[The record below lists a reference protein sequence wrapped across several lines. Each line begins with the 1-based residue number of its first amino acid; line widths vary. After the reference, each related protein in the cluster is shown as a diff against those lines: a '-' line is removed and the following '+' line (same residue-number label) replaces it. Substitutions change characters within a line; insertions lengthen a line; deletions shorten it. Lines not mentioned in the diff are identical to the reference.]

1 MTQTKDLEVY
11 RRLGVRPVINAQGNR
26 TVLGGSS
33 PGPEV
38 KAAMDRADGS
48 YVKMQDLLDRSGEYI
63 ADLLDVEAA
72 YVTSGCAAALA
83 LSAAA
88 CMTGDD
94 PSKIAQIPDTAG
106 LKSDIL
112 IQKAHRYSYDRS
124 FTVPGAKLVEVGT
137 DDACSPEELDAA
149 IGPNTAAVAFLVRPE
164 EDASTVSLEQAVE
177 VASARGV
184 PVIGDAAA
192 QLYPLDYFRR
202 NAQTPDLACFGAK
215 YFGAPH
221 SAGFLCGKKDL
232 VDAAADHGFM
242 AFQHKGGNAFGRP
255 MKLDRQE
262 IVGVV
267 TAIELWLTMNHEDRL
282 LGYEEKI
289 EAIQRDLQ
297 GAPNLKS
304 APMVRNKNFWGVT
317 LNVEIDVEGLGMDA
331 NGVSARLDEGD
342 PCILVNVDGDDTIA
356 INVHTL
362 NEGEERLIAER
373 LSSVLAGQ
381 G

>member
-1 MTQTKDLEVY
+1 MTMTRDLEVY

-63 ADLLDVEAA
+63 ADLLDVEGA

-94 PSKIAQIPDTAG
+94 PSKIAQLPDTTG

-137 DDACSPEELDAA
+137 DDACTPEELDAV
-149 IGPNTAAVAFLVRPE
+149 IGANTAAVAFLVRPE
-164 EDASTVSLEQAVE
+164 EDGSTVSLEQAVE

-289 EAIQRDLQ
+289 GTLQRELE
-297 GAPNLKS
+297 GAPNLRA

-331 NGVSARLDEGD
+331 NGVAAKLDEGN
-342 PCILVNVDGDDTIA
+342 PCILVNVDGDDTLG

-362 NEGEERLIAER
+362 NEGEEHAIAER
-373 LSSVLAGQ
+373 LSDVLSGQ

>member
-1 MTQTKDLEVY
+1 MTTTRDLEVY

-38 KAAMDRADGS
+38 KAAMDHADGS

-63 ADLLDVEAA
+63 ADLLDVEGA

-94 PSKIAQIPDTAG
+94 PDKIAQLPDTSG

-137 DDACSPEELDAA
+137 EDACSQEEMDSA

-164 EDASTVSLEQAVE
+164 EDGSTVSLEQAVE
-177 VASARGV
+177 VANARGV

-232 VDAAADHGFM
+232 VEAAADHGFM

-289 EAIQRDLQ
+289 GTLQRGLE
-297 GAPNLKS
+297 GAPNLRS

-331 NGVSARLDEGD
+331 NGVAALLDEGD
-342 PCILVNVDGDDTIA
+342 PCILVNVDADDTLG

-362 NEGEERLIAER
+362 NEGEEHVIAER
-373 LSSVLAGQ
+373 LSGILSGR

>member
-1 MTQTKDLEVY
+1 MTQTRDLEVY

-26 TVLGGSS
+26 TVLGGST

-38 KAAMDRADGS
+38 KAAMDHADRS
-48 YVKMQDLLDRSGEYI
+48 YVKMQDLLDRSGEAI
-63 ADLLDVEAA
+63 AEMLEVEAA

-83 LSAAA
+83 LSTAA
-88 CMTGDD
+88 CMTGCD
-94 PSKIAQIPDTAG
+94 PGKIAQLPDAAG
-106 LKSDIL
+106 LKSEVL

-124 FTVPGAKLVEVGT
+124 FTVPGARLVEAGT
-137 DDACSPEELDAA
+137 GDACSPEQLAAA
-149 IGPNTAAVAFLVRPE
+149 IGPDTAAVAFLIRP
-164 EDASTVSLEQAVE
+164 DDDGSTVSLEQAVE
-177 VASARGV
+177 VSRPRGV
-184 PVIGDAAA
+184 PVIGDGAA

-221 SAGFLCGKKDL
+221 SAGFLCGNKEL
-232 VDAAADHGFM
+232 VEAAADHGFM
-242 AFQHKGGNAFGRP
+242 AFQHKGAKAFGRT

-267 TAIELWLTMNHEDRL
+267 TALELWLTMNHEDRL

-289 EAIQRDLQ
+289 ETLQRGLH

-304 APMVRNKNFWGVT
+304 AAMVRNKNFWGVT
-317 LNVEIDVEGLGMDA
+317 LHVEIDAEGLGMDA
-331 NGVSARLDEGD
+331 NGVASLLDEGD
-342 PCILVNVDGDDTIA
+342 PCILVNLEGDHTIA

-362 NEGEERLIAER
+362 NEGDERIIADR
-373 LSSVLAGQ
+373 LGDILSG
-381 G
+381 

>member
-1 MTQTKDLEVY
+1 MTQMAELAVY

-26 TVLGGSS
+26 TVLGGST

-38 KAAMDRADGS
+38 KAAMDQADGS
-48 YVKMQDLLDRSGEYI
+48 YVKMQDLLDRTGEFI

-94 PSKIAQIPDTAG
+94 PCKISQLPDTTG
-106 LKSDIL
+106 LKSEIL

-137 DDACSPEELDAA
+137 DDACSAEQLDAA

-164 EDASTVSLEQAVE
+164 EDGSTVSLEQSVE
-177 VASARGV
+177 VARARGV

-232 VDAAADHGFM
+232 VEAAADHGFM
-242 AFQHKGGNAFGRP
+242 AFQHKGARAFGRP

-267 TAIELWLTMNHEDRL
+267 TALELWLTMNHEDRL
-282 LGYEEKI
+282 LANEERI
-289 EAIQRDLQ
+289 EVLQRGLE

-304 APMVRNKNFWGVT
+304 AAMVRNSNFWGVT
-317 LNVEIDVEGLGMDA
+317 LHVEIDIEGLGMDA
-331 NGVSARLDEGD
+331 NGVAAKLDEGD
-342 PCILVNVDGDDTIA
+342 PCILVNVDGDDTLG

-362 NEGEERLIAER
+362 NEGEEHVIAER
-373 LSSVLAGQ
+373 LSGILSGQ

>member
-26 TVLGGSS
+26 TVLGGST

-38 KAAMDRADGS
+38 KAAMDQADGS
-48 YVKMQDLLDRSGEYI
+48 YVKMQDLLDRSGEAI

-72 YVTSGCAAALA
+72 YVTSGCSAALA

-94 PSKIAQIPDTAG
+94 PCKIAQLPDATG
-106 LKSDIL
+106 LKSEIL

-137 DDACSPEELDAA
+137 DDACSPEQLDAA
-149 IGPNTAAVAFLVRPE
+149 IGPDTAAVAFLIRPE
-164 EDASTVSLEQAVE
+164 EDGSTLSLEQSVE
-177 VASARGV
+177 VASAQGV

-232 VDAAADHGFM
+232 VDAASDQGFI
-242 AFQHKGGNAFGRP
+242 AFQENGGRSFGRP
-255 MKLDRQE
+255 MKLDKQE
-262 IVGVV
+262 VVGVV
-267 TAIELWLTMNHEDRL
+267 TAVERWLTINHEDRL
-282 LGYEEKI
+282 LGYEERLESVQQDLGATAGIDTEI
-289 EAIQRDLQ
+289 EKVPQYY
-297 GAPNLKS
+297 GS
-304 APMVRNKNFWGVT
+304 T
-317 LNVEIDVEGLGMDA
+317 LNVTFDTGVVGKTAQDIADELDA
-331 NGVSARLDEGD
+331 GTPRVWVSVVDERT
-342 PCILVNVDGDDTIA
+342 LTVTSHA
-356 INVHTL
+356 L
-362 NEGEERLIAER
+362 NEGEELVVAER
-373 LSSVLAGQ
+373 IRTAAG